1 MSGSS
6 LYRKMKALT
15 GLSTNEYI
23 RKYRMHYAEQ
33 LMMENKYSLNDISF
47 MVGINSIAYF
57 RKSFKAEFG
66 DLPTDYMKKK
76 GLL

>member
-1 MSGSS
+1 
-6 LYRKMKALT
+6 
-15 GLSTNEYI
+15 
-23 RKYRMHYAEQ
+23 MHYAEQ
-33 LMMENKYSLNDISF
+33 LMMENKYSLNEISF